1 MATREP
7 CRREIQRCY
16 RSRDYEMYFWLLWV
30 FPSGEKHLNTC
41 SHTAVD
47 CMANESDQKF
57 PTHFSEDKLAT
68 PGDSMPL
75 NPPQSDLER
84 YLDEDLPAEE
94 MTQIE
99 KLLRDNPKLMAKLER
114 LIEQRDAGVHSFA
127 AIWRRDRL
135 SCPDREQLGS
145 YLLGAMPDDRRSY
158 VKFHLEKIGCQICQA
173 SLDDLKQQ
181 QEESAEDSAG
191 RRQKYFQ
198 SSAGYLRK

>member
-1 MATREP
+1 
-7 CRREIQRCY
+7 
-16 RSRDYEMYFWLLWV
+16 MYFWLLWV

-75 NPPQSDLER
+75 NPTQSDLER
-84 YLDEDLPAEE
+84 YQDEDLPAEE

-114 LIEQRDAGVHSFA
+114 LNEQRNAGVHSFA

-135 SCPDREQLGS
+135 SCPDREQLRS
-145 YLLGAMPDDRRSY
+145 YLRRLGAISDKHRSY
-158 VKFHLEKIGCQICQA
+158 IEFHLEKIGCQICKA
-173 SLDDLKQQ
+173 NLADLERQRD
-181 QEESAEDSAG
+181 ESTEDSAV
-191 RRQKYFQ
+191 RRQRIFQ
-198 SSAGYLRK
+198 SSVGYLQK